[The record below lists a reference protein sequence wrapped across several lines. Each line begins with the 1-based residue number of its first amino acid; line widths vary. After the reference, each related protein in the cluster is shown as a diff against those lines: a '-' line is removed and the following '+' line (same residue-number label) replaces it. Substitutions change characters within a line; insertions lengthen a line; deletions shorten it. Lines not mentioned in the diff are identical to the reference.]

1 MSDNRFFD
9 RIDEIEDIGILS
21 EQVCKEYNLGN
32 YIDTSI
38 VEIGYEDFNAVIT
51 TSIGKYFMKVFRN
64 SRDDEEVREVIER
77 AYVAEQSGV
86 RSPKVLKNLNEDII
100 TNINYNNSNFRLSIM
115 EYIDGSNFFQLD
127 REATL
132 DELLKI
138 ADLASE
144 FGNIDYKPNFIYD
157 TWAISSFIEEF
168 DKKKQYVSKEYMQY
182 IQPIYDEFKAFN
194 YSLLPKSFTH
204 GDIILTNLMKDKYD
218 EFWVVDFSV
227 SNYTTRLNEIAV
239 ASSDFAVIKGK
250 KQESEERIK
259 AMFERWA
266 KNIGATDFERNAFQI
281 LFRVQNAIDI
291 LNPSYE
297 IAIGNNSEENKM
309 YLELGKFGLTLDVD
323 MSREIEG

>member
-1 MSDNRFFD
+1 MKVRNNMDKDRFFD
-9 RIDEIEDIGILS
+9 RIDKIEDIGILS
-21 EQVCKEYNLGN
+21 EQVCKEYNLGD

-38 VEIGYEDFNAVIT
+38 IEIGYEDFNAIIT
-51 TSIGKYFMKVFRN
+51 TSMGKYFMKVFRN

-86 RSPKVLKNLNEDII
+86 RSLKVLKNSNENII
-100 TNINYNNSNFRLSIM
+100 TNINYNNSNFRLAIM
-115 EYIDGSNFFQLD
+115 EYIEGSNFFQLD

-144 FGNIDYKPNFIYD
+144 FGNINYKPNFIYD

-182 IQPIYDEFKAFN
+182 IQPIYDEF
-194 YSLLPKSFTH
+194 
-204 GDIILTNLMKDKYD
+204 
-218 EFWVVDFSV
+218 WVVDFSV
-227 SNYTTRLNEIAV
+227 SNYTARLNEIAV
-239 ASSDFAVIKGK
+239 ASSDFAVIEGK
-250 KQESEERIK
+250 KQESEKRIK

-266 KNIGATDFERNAFQI
+266 KNVGAIDFERNAFQI

-323 MSREIEG
+323 MSREIEREYFATKKCILLQLFSRNFTKFL